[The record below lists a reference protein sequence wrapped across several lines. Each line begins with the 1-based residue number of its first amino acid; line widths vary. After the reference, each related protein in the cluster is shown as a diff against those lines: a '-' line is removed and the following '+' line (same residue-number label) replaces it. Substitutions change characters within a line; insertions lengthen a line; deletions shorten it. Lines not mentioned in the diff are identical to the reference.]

1 MMRRVEV
8 SGFASGY
15 YQPIRIRPIRS
26 IIPIRRIR
34 TERRV
39 GLIIIP
45 ISSTGRRTNNTL
57 STGEI
62 LFSEMGQSNE
72 KVDRVFRIIF
82 SGFS

>member
-1 MMRRVEV
+1 MRRRVEV

-15 YQPIRIRPIRS
+15 YQPSRVRPIRS

-34 TERRV
+34 TERRI

-45 ISSTGRRTNNTL
+45 VSSTGRRTNNTL

-62 LFSEMGQSNE
+62 LFSEMGRIKK
-72 KVDRVFRIIF
+72 KVDRVFCITF
-82 SGFS
+82 SSFS